1 MRRTVAAIIILIL
14 SVSIGVFSHFYV
26 KTVCN
31 QAISGVEEILDNAV
45 TQDKERVNQMCVQL
59 NTIWNKK
66 VFLLNILIGREY
78 TNEVSKHCNK
88 MLYFSESA
96 DYDSVITIAED
107 CKAELVNIIR
117 SNELDLSTIF

>member
-1 MRRTVAAIIILIL
+1 MRRTITAIVILIA
-14 SVSIGVFSHFYV
+14 SFSISVFSHFFV
-26 KTVCN
+26 KNACS
-31 QAISGVEEILDNAV
+31 QAISGVDEILENAV
-45 TQDKERVNQMCVQL
+45 TQDKEGVNQLCVQL

-78 TNEVSKHCNK
+78 TNEVSKHFNK
-88 MLYFSESA
+88 MVYFSENT
-96 DYDSVITIAED
+96 DYDSVITNAEE

>member
-1 MRRTVAAIIILIL
+1 MRRTITAIVILIA
-14 SVSIGVFSHFYV
+14 SFSIGVFSHFFV
-26 KTVCN
+26 KNACS
-31 QAISGVEEILDNAV
+31 QAISGVDEILENAV
-45 TQDKERVNQMCVQL
+45 TQDKEGVNQLCVQL

-78 TNEVSKHCNK
+78 TNEVSKHFNK
-88 MLYFSESA
+88 IVYFSENA
-96 DYDSVITIAED
+96 DYDSVITNAEE